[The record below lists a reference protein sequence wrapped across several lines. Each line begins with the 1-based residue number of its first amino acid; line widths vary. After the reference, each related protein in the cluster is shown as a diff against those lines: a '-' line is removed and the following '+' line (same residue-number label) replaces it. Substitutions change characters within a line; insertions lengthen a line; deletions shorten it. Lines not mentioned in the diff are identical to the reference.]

1 MKTVTKLIFAIFVVC
16 CSCDKPAQPNKQVF
30 MGYQSDSLF
39 IKLPVLSQGEGDDA
53 YFIDDDLNNDILI
66 TRQIVMED
74 SLFGPLSKIP
84 ILQDYLNEHFTNP
97 DIVPELKLVIKI
109 KIKNSK
115 NYYEDMFIRQEPI
128 WADRDT
134 ITHQFLYPNYHE
146 AEIILKQ
153 TLLLVQDKKREGI
166 EITYHPFSDYGN
178 SKFTMLNFTR
188 MEEK

>member
-1 MKTVTKLIFAIFVVC
+1 M
-16 CSCDKPAQPNKQVF
+16 
-30 MGYQSDSLF
+30 
-39 IKLPVLSQGEGDDA
+39 
-53 YFIDDDLNNDILI
+53 
-66 TRQIVMED
+66 
-74 SLFGPLSKIP
+74 SKIP

-153 TLLLVQDKKREGI
+153 TLLLDQDKEREGI

-178 SKFTMLNFTR
+178 SRFTMLNFTR
-188 MEEK
+188 MEEKWRLVSREMLETEVLEKGMVRSRLCIDKNAEDFPNDIVIINNQMIYDFLPRSCFERIYD